1 VNERGAESFG
11 LLLREKMAELDA
23 DEATTLALEYDPVE
37 RLRLDARQVVLAEHV
52 GPMPRSGHQ
61 AYVAPVAPAAPAPG
75 QRHLNIL
82 Y

>member
-1 VNERGAESFG
+1 MSEPGTESFG

-23 DEATTLALEYDPVE
+23 DEASQLALVSDPVE
-37 RLRLDARQVVLAEHV
+37 RLRLDARQVVLAEQL

-61 AYVAPVAPAAPAPG
+61 VYVTPAAPAAAEPG